1 MRKISIYILFVVSA
15 LTTACSDHLDTEP
28 SASVG
33 AEQIFSTPENAL
45 TAINGI
51 YRALYISDWGTDWKA
66 ENGGLPAYTLASNL
80 MGEDMIQT
88 SAGSG
93 WFYYDYAYGI
103 DGDFTSSAGRQY
115 QTWNFFYQLI
125 SNSNNVIANE
135 ETWGTGDMAS
145 YVLGQAYAIRAL
157 AYSWLVQNFC
167 QNDPT
172 YAGVPIYTEPTTIKT
187 EGKPR
192 GKVADV
198 YTQINNDLS
207 KAISHLSATTSS
219 RQHIS
224 HIDLSVAY
232 GFKARACLM
241 QQDYEGAL
249 QAAKAA
255 IENTSAKFVDFT
267 QVRNV
272 NDVAKANVMWG
283 VAIQPDQSLG
293 SYGIYYHI
301 DADANTTYSKGTRFI
316 ISKWLY
322 DQIPDTDSRIAW
334 WTAPNTIPDPDKPS
348 TSQAYI
354 QTKLISKDPVQGTGD
369 YVFMRIEEMY
379 LAAAEAACH
388 LEQYEQARSYM
399 SWIAEQR
406 DSEYEERLSKFVD
419 QNTITPE
426 TSTVI
431 RTLMD
436 EILFQRRIE
445 LWGEVSRMHDLQRLG
460 LGLNRKYSESNHVS
474 LKEYPVAHT
483 RFIYRIPQKELDG
496 NTSMTSADQNP

>member
-1 MRKISIYILFVVSA
+1 MKKLSFNILLAVSI
-15 LTTACSDHLDTEP
+15 LTASCSDILDTEP
-28 SASVG
+28 SSSVG
-33 AEQIFSTPENAL
+33 ADQIFSTPENAM

-51 YRALYISDWGTDWKA
+51 YRAMYISDWGTNWQP
-66 ENGGLPAYTLASNL
+66 ENGGLPAYILASNL

-103 DGDFTSSAGRQY
+103 DGDFTTSAGRQY
-115 QTWNFFYQLI
+115 QAWNFFYQLI

-135 ETWGTGDMAS
+135 DAWGEGDMAS
-145 YVLGQAYAIRAL
+145 YVLGQAYAVRGL

-172 YAGVPIYTEPTTIKT
+172 YAGVPIYTEPTTIAT

-192 GKVADV
+192 GKVSDV
-198 YTQINNDLS
+198 YSQINNDLD
-207 KAISHLSATTSS
+207 KAISHLSATTTS

-232 GFKARACLM
+232 GFQARACLM
-241 QQDYEGAL
+241 QQNYEGAL
-249 QAAKAA
+249 QAAKNA
-255 IENTSAKFVDFT
+255 IDKTSAKFVDFT

-301 DADANTTYSKGTRFI
+301 DSDANTTYSKGTRFI

-322 DQIPDTDSRIAW
+322 EQIPATDARSGW
-334 WTAPNTIPDPDKPS
+334 WTAPGTPVDDGKPS

-369 YVFMRIEEMY
+369 YVFMRLEEMY
-379 LAAAEAACH
+379 LTAAEAACH
-388 LEQYEQARSYM
+388 LEQYDVARGYM
-399 SWIAEQR
+399 TWVAEQR
-406 DSEYEERLSKFVD
+406 DTKYNDRLARFAD
-419 QNTITPE
+419 ENTITPE
-426 TSTVI
+426 TSSVI

-460 LGLNRKYSESNHVS
+460 LGLNRKYSDTNHVS
-474 LKEYPVAHT
+474 QKEYPAAYA

-496 NTSMTSADQNP
+496 NTALTSDDQNP